1 MHTSYKGALVNDG
14 SGCQLR
20 MERDQ
25 KLRGLTCL
33 GIEPGRI
40 GKIEQQARRERTH
53 AQDISRTTS
62 AGSVA
67 APGLSKEIQE
77 ASRFSW

>member
-1 MHTSYKGALVNDG
+1 MNDG
-14 SGCQLR
+14 SGCRLR

-33 GIEPGRI
+33 AIEPGLI
-40 GKIEQQARRERTH
+40 GKIEQQARRERTD
-53 AQDISRTTS
+53 AQDIRTTS
-62 AGSVA
+62 AGFVA
-67 APGLSKEIQE
+67 APGLPKEIQE